1 LVATSRPQ
9 LNCSAR
15 LRSLLYDYQ
24 IIPLCDGPRN
34 RAAKVWRIFE
44 SLDLINVGQVVTF
57 YDGVGSSSFKPLAL
71 LGGAFSWRP
80 SPTTST
86 LGKGKAVGM
95 LERWKSRPKS
105 LWALPI

>member
-1 LVATSRPQ
+1 MQPWVDRMETMPNESSEQAQEPLAP
-9 LNCSAR
+9 AKH
-15 LRSLLYDYQ
+15 

-44 SLDLINVGQVVTF
+44 SLDLINVGQVVAF

-95 LERWKSRPKS
+95 LER
-105 LWALPI
+105 